1 MIKFIFTTI
10 LIIFFIRMVAPVL
23 LRWLLGAFVKKSM
36 RNGTFFY
43 TNQQQRPPQDPYRNN
58 SHNNGRSNGKSNGD
72 VRIDYIP
79 EQPDRR
85 DFNGGQYVDYEE
97 VK

>member
-23 LRWLLGAFVKKSM
+23 LRWVLGAFVKKSM

-43 TNQQQRPPQDPYRNN
+43 PNQQQQQRQYQERP
-58 SHNNGRSNGKSNGD
+58 NGQSKTTGNVK
-72 VRIDYIP
+72 IEYIP
-79 EQPDRR
+79 EQQDRK

>member
-1 MIKFIFTTI
+1 MIKFILTTI
-10 LIIFFIRMVAPVL
+10 LVVYFLRMVAPVL

-43 TNQQQRPPQDPYRNN
+43 TNQQQQQHAYQEPYQ
-58 SHNNGRSNGKSNGD
+58 SNGQRRDRSSGNVK
-72 VRIDYIP
+72 IDYIP
-79 EQPDRR
+79 EQPEQRH
-85 DFNGGQYVDYEE
+85 FEGGEYVDYEE